1 VASIQ
6 LEPELLEGRAGEN
19 SSSDG
24 RALDAHGLLIRRRA
38 LVRRTLIAADLLAVA
53 TAFFVALLVFGPI
66 GGSTAPF
73 EFRLLL
79 ASLPAWIAV
88 ASLNDLYRPDTERTH
103 HPTTNDLVGIL
114 QLVTV
119 GTLLFYGGL
128 SVGLNAP
135 LDPAPELAS
144 WVLAILLIALGRVC
158 ARSWFRRRPAYS
170 QRTIIVGAGDVG
182 QRLARKV
189 MHHPE
194 YGIELVGFVDDAP
207 KPKAAG
213 LDRLD
218 VLGRA
223 EELLEIVK
231 HLGVERVIVA
241 FSGDAPEAT
250 LAATRELTH
259 HDVRVDVV
267 PRLFDLYSPNMTVDT
282 LEGFPIL
289 TLPPSGVSRASDVA
303 KRAMD
308 IVVATIGIVVT
319 SPLLAYIAWR
329 VHRDSDGP
337 ILFRQ
342 TRLGLDKSP
351 FTALKFRTMRVD
363 VDPAAHQK
371 YIGDV
376 MDARA
381 APNAN
386 GLYKLEQRD
395 AVTASGRWLR
405 RSSLDELPQL
415 FNVLRGEMSIVGP
428 RPCIPYETD
437 HFQPHHFERFVVRP
451 GITGFWQVTA
461 RAHSTFAEALDM
473 DVAYARG
480 HSFALDVQLLLR
492 TPAQLL
498 GRGVTR

>member
-1 VASIQ
+1 M
-6 LEPELLEGRAGEN
+6 
-19 SSSDG
+19 
-24 RALDAHGLLIRRRA
+24 
-38 LVRRTLIAADLLAVA
+38 
-53 TAFFVALLVFGPI
+53 
-66 GGSTAPF
+66 
-73 EFRLLL
+73 L

-128 SVGLNAP
+128 SVGLHAA

-144 WVLAILLIALGRVC
+144 WILAIMLIALGRVC

-194 YGIELVGFVDDAP
+194 YGIELVGFVDEAP

-231 HLGVERVIVA
+231 QLGVERVIVA

-308 IVVATIGIVVT
+308 LIVASVAVVVT
-319 SPLLAYIAWR
+319 APLLRSSRGACTVTRTDRSSSARRGSGGPDR
-329 VHRDSDGP
+329 VHRAEVPD
-337 ILFRQ
+337 
-342 TRLGLDKSP
+342 
-351 FTALKFRTMRVD
+351 
-363 VDPAAHQK
+363 
-371 YIGDV
+371 
-376 MDARA
+376 DARRRRPGCAPEVHRRRHGRARCAERERPVQAGA
-381 APNAN
+381 ARR
-386 GLYKLEQRD
+386 RD
-395 AVTASGRWLR
+395 RLGRWLR
-405 RSSLDELPQL
+405 RTSLDELPQL

-437 HFQPHHFERFVVRP
+437 HFQPHHFERFGVRP
-451 GITGFWQVTA
+451 GITGSGRSPPAPTRRSQRRSTWMSRTPA
-461 RAHSTFAEALDM
+461 DTRSHSTFNCSC
-473 DVAYARG
+473 G
-480 HSFALDVQLLLR
+480 HRRSFSGAV
-492 TPAQLL
+492 
-498 GRGVTR
+498 

>member
-1 VASIQ
+1 VASIE
-6 LEPELLEGRAGEN
+6 LETELLEGRAGE
-19 SSSDG
+19 SSLSNV
-24 RALDAHGLLIRRRA
+24 RVLNAHELLVRRRA
-38 LVRRTLIAADLLAVA
+38 LVRRALIAADLIAIS
-53 TAFFVALLVFGPI
+53 TAFVLALVLFGSV
-66 GGSTAPF
+66 GGATIPF

-79 ASLPAWIAV
+79 ASLPAWVAI
-88 ASLNDLYRPDTERTH
+88 ASLNDLYRLDTERTH
-103 HPTTNDLVGIL
+103 HPTTNDLVGVV

-128 SVGLNAP
+128 SVGLHAP
-135 LDPAPELAS
+135 LDPKPEIAS
-144 WVLAILLIALGRVC
+144 WVLAILLIGFARVV
-158 ARSWFRRRPAYS
+158 ARSWYRRRPEYL
-170 QRTIIVGAGDVG
+170 QKTIIVGAGDVG

-207 KPKAAG
+207 RPKAAG

-223 EELLEIVK
+223 DELLEIVK
-231 HLGVERVIVA
+231 NHGVERVIVA
-241 FSGDAPEAT
+241 FSSDAPEAT
-250 LAATRELTH
+250 LAATRALTH

-267 PRLFDLYSPNMTVDT
+267 PRLFDLISPTVTIDT
-282 LEGFPIL
+282 VEGFPIL
-289 TLPPSGVSRASDVA
+289 TLPPARVSRGSMAA
-303 KRAMD
+303 KRVMD
-308 IVVATIGIVVT
+308 VLIASMAITLT
-319 SPLLAYIAWR
+319 APLLAFIAWR
-329 VHRDSDGP
+329 VHRDSKGP
-337 ILFRQ
+337 VLFRQ
-342 TRLGLDKSP
+342 TRLGLDQRE

-363 VDPAAHQK
+363 VDTAAHKEFIQQT
-371 YIGDV
+371 

-381 APNAN
+381 APAAN

-395 AVTASGRWLR
+395 AITASGRWLR
-405 RSSLDELPQL
+405 RTSLDELPQL

-428 RPCIPYETD
+428 RPCIPYETE
-437 HFQPHHFERFVVRP
+437 HFLPHHFERFAVRP

-480 HSFALDVQLLLR
+480 HSFALDLQLLLR

>member
-1 VASIQ
+1 MASIQ
-6 LEPELLEGRAGEN
+6 LEPELLEGRAGGD
-19 SSSDG
+19 SLPGG
-24 RALDAHGLLIRRRA
+24 RVLDAHGLLVRRRA

-53 TAFFVALLVFGPI
+53 GAFFVALIVFGPI

-88 ASLNDLYRPDTERTH
+88 ASVNDLYRPDTERTH
-103 HPTTNDLVGIL
+103 HPTTNDLVGIF

-128 SVGLNAP
+128 SVGLHAP

-144 WVLAILLIALGRVC
+144 WILAIVLIVLGRVC

-231 HLGVERVIVA
+231 ALGVERVIVA

-308 IVVATIGIVVT
+308 IVVATIAHHRH
-319 SPLLAYIAWR
+319 LAAPRLHR
-329 VHRDSDGP
+329 V
-337 ILFRQ
+337 
-342 TRLGLDKSP
+342 
-351 FTALKFRTMRVD
+351 
-363 VDPAAHQK
+363 
-371 YIGDV
+371 
-376 MDARA
+376 ARA
-381 APNAN
+381 P
-386 GLYKLEQRD
+386 
-395 AVTASGRWLR
+395 
-405 RSSLDELPQL
+405 
-415 FNVLRGEMSIVGP
+415 
-428 RPCIPYETD
+428 
-437 HFQPHHFERFVVRP
+437 
-451 GITGFWQVTA
+451 
-461 RAHSTFAEALDM
+461 
-473 DVAYARG
+473 
-480 HSFALDVQLLLR
+480 
-492 TPAQLL
+492 
-498 GRGVTR
+498 